1 MEVSPELILGIFGS
15 ITGLLGATGFII
27 QVLKYLKEKPKIE
40 AEIMDVNHHYVSN
53 QRNEKKYFLQ
63 FWISIRVRNKGDRG
77 TTIGDSV
84 FYFTVGKQQFKETID
99 LAMPL
104 TGSKARIEP
113 NDLEIIYLNLSHPT
127 SYDKLPKQEKIPF
140 KLVMHHSHGDI
151 ELQGTSKISE
161 S

>member
-15 ITGLLGATGFII
+15 VTGLLGAASFFIY
-27 QVLKYLKEKPKIE
+27 VLKYLKEKPKIE
-40 AEIMDVNHHYVSN
+40 AEITDVYHYYHPN

-63 FWISIRVRNKGDRG
+63 FSINIRVRNKGDRG

-84 FYFTVGKQQFKETID
+84 FYFTVGKQQFQ
-99 LAMPL
+99 L
-104 TGSKARIEP
+104 TEDPVSLLTSSKARIEP
-113 NDLEIIYLNLSHPT
+113 NDLEKIYLNLSYPT
-127 SYDKLPKQEKIPF
+127 SYDKLPKQEQIPF
-140 KLVMHHSHGDI
+140 KLIMHHTHGDI